1 MTNGAIKPSIDINI
15 QTVSE
20 SRLPQVDLDNIPF
33 GKTFS
38 DHMLVV
44 EYTDG
49 SWGKP
54 RIMPYGKLEFS
65 PAMSALNYGQAIF
78 EGMKAFRSD
87 DDEIVFFRMYD
98 NFKRLNRS
106 ARRMAMPEI
115 EEDIFI
121 EGIKTLVDLERDWIP
136 TRQQGALYLRPV
148 MFATD
153 EMLGVR
159 ASSNYLFVVMC
170 SPVGPYYP
178 KPVKLLTTKDYVRAT
193 FGGTGAAKA
202 AGNYGAAM
210 MPSELAKNKGFDNL
224 IWLDAREHR
233 YIEEVGTMNIFFV
246 IDGEV
251 ITPLL
256 GGTILPGITRDSLI
270 KLMREHDIPVRERR
284 VSIFEIENAFE
295 QGTLQEAFGAGT
307 AAGISHVASIYYG
320 GRDMVLPPVEER
332 KIGPW
337 LFQLLT
343 DYRYGAMPDTHGW
356 LTKI

>member
-1 MTNGAIKPSIDINI
+1 MTSGAIKPSINIDIE
-15 QTVSE
+15 TVQQ
-20 SRLPQVDLDNIPF
+20 SRLSEVDMNNIPF

-38 DHMLVV
+38 DHMMLV
-44 EYTDG
+44 EYSEG
-49 SWGKP
+49 QWGKP
-54 RIMPYGKLEFS
+54 RIVPYGKLSFS

-78 EGMKAFRSD
+78 EGMKAFRSEN
-87 DDEIVFFRMYD
+87 DEIVFFRMRD

-106 ARRMAMPEI
+106 ARRMAMPELP
-115 EEDIFI
+115 EEIFV
-121 EGIKTLVDLERDWIP
+121 EGIQTLVNLDRKWVP
-136 TRQQGALYLRPV
+136 SRQQGSLYLRPV

-159 ASSNYLFVVMC
+159 ASSSYLFVLMC
-170 SPVGPYYP
+170 SPVGPYYA
-178 KPVKLLTTKDYVRAT
+178 KPVKLLTTKDYVRAS

-210 MPSELAKNKGFDNL
+210 MPSETAKQQGFDNL

-246 IDGEV
+246 INGEV

-270 KLMREHDIPVRERR
+270 AIMRDHDIPVRERR
-284 VSIFEIENAFE
+284 ISIFEIENAFE

-307 AAGISHVASIYYG
+307 AAGVSDVASIYYG
-320 GRDMVLPPVEER
+320 GRDMELPPIEER
-332 KIGPW
+332 KVGPW
-337 LFQLLT
+337 LYQLLS
-343 DYRYGAMPDTHGW
+343 DYRYGAVPDTHGW